1 MQPEMNFMEL
11 VQLLLQFAVLPLAA
25 FMWAHYSMTQT
36 HDRDI
41 AVMKSEHALVKENH
55 DREFKDVKDSLKNV
69 LQKLDEIQKSVS
81 RSGGAL

>member
-25 FMWAHYSMTQT
+25 FMWAHYTMTQT

-81 RSGGAL
+81 KSGGAS